1 MKNATMRGW
10 QYARGQTEACRL
22 RKAIHQR
29 LLVLTC
35 KGDKFP
41 FSFTS
46 TNSLLTHLYCR
57 RRDDEKDVVDDSG
70 GAAAGRVS
78 LG

>member
-1 MKNATMRGW
+1 MKNAMMRGW
-10 QYARGQTEACRL
+10 QYARGQTEACQL
-22 RKAIHQR
+22 RKAIHLR
-29 LLVLTC
+29 LLVWTC

-57 RRDDEKDVVDDSG
+57 RRDDEKD
-70 GAAAGRVS
+70 
-78 LG
+78 

>member
-1 MKNATMRGW
+1 MKNAMLRGW
-10 QYARGQTEACRL
+10 QYARGQTEACQL
-22 RKAIHQR
+22 RKAIHLR
-29 LLVLTC
+29 LLVRTC

-57 RRDDEKDVVDDSG
+57 RRDDEKD
-70 GAAAGRVS
+70 
-78 LG
+78 